1 MLCESHHPPCP
12 LAEQRCL
19 VVEVEV
25 ATIPDVHH
33 IDGTGDV
40 QHRLVER
47 HQDAFL
53 TDDSGVV
60 LQRIDEDVCR
70 RSHSDVVSGRFGPL
84 FHFENRSEFSQQDG
98 PIASE
103 CASMLTGESRGIQ

>member
-1 MLCESHHPPCP
+1 MCSPFGSN
-12 LAEQRCL
+12 Q
-19 VVEVEV
+19 V
-25 ATIPDVHH
+25 DVYG
-33 IDGTGDV
+33 DGVSLDG
-40 QHRLVER
+40 RGGWGL
-47 HQDAFL
+47 
-53 TDDSGVV
+53 V
-60 LQRIDEDVCR
+60 LQRIDEDVFR